1 MIQQIMGRFIGLLM
15 LAVSVV
21 PAAYA
26 RSEAHVSGSVV
37 STEKEIIGW
46 AMITVKGTDL
56 RCPTNERGE
65 FSLDLPQGRHTSNAR
80 WR

>member
-1 MIQQIMGRFIGLLM
+1 MGRFIGLLM

-56 RCPTNERGE
+56 RCTTN
-65 FSLDLPQGRHTSNAR
+65 
-80 WR
+80 